1 MTEWLSKRSVVLAKS
16 VRNNRRRKTSF
27 FDSDRSQESIRA
39 PSGYE
44 TTLNY
49 FPIGI
54 EHTRP
59 GAHHDKAEPLL
70 SLLTSSHPWLGGT
83 INGSLS
89 AYSST
94 KSYSPRFIQNGAEFV
109 EKNIGSP
116 MASTVGAVGRRTGVE
131 GSLRRYLRSQRP
143 SRSQRIDPE
152 ILNDTMNKKRKVSV
166 DDDIGDAMDLEHSV
180 HETPQYICDLKMTA
194 RNNSVDTL
202 PIYDENKSPAYE
214 EDTDSAVC
222 ESRKSRDGPH
232 SNRSWS
238 TQLMISTSGLGAALS
253 EGSLRSL
260 KYCLAIL
267 RNANGHVRHLM
278 QALKQLVRDYNKSPE
293 RSLEEGEMS
302 SVSDKTR
309 DAMQIDTNL
318 PSEATLIAERIRKL
332 NDEIWQTFKNVVN
345 IVSRYTGGALPE
357 NASAVVRWQLMS
369 VPRRWQRA
377 VTRSAH
383 ASSDDAVSSANRMLA
398 FAVEGLDMME
408 QVGGVVDS
416 TIVSAEKWLDSL
428 GRKRQEG
435 ADGALDQ
442 TKVKD

>member
-1 MTEWLSKRSVVLAKS
+1 MVRRDNELSD
-16 VRNNRRRKTSF
+16 T
-27 FDSDRSQESIRA
+27 DSSQESNRA

-44 TTLNY
+44 TTLKY

-54 EHTRP
+54 EHTRS
-59 GAHHDKAEPLL
+59 GTHQEQAEPLL

-131 GSLRRYLRSQRP
+131 GSLRRYLGSQRP
-143 SRSQRIDPE
+143 RGSQRAEPQM
-152 ILNDTMNKKRKVSV
+152 LNDVANKKRKISF
-166 DDDIGDAMDLEHSV
+166 DDDDNDADAMNLEQSV
-180 HETPQYICDLKMTA
+180 RGLTQHTYDLKMPAGNT
-194 RNNSVDTL
+194 SVDTL
-202 PIYDENKSPAYE
+202 PVYDENKSPAYQ
-214 EDTDSAVC
+214 EDMDLAVS
-222 ESRKSRDGPH
+222 ESRRSHDRLL
-232 SNRSWS
+232 STRSWS

-260 KYCLAIL
+260 RYCLEIL
-267 RNANGHVRHLM
+267 RHANSHVRHLM
-278 QALKQLVRDYNKSPE
+278 QALKQLVKDYNKFPE
-293 RSLEEGEMS
+293 RSLEEGPK
-302 SVSDKTR
+302 SDAFEKTR
-309 DAMQIDTNL
+309 DAMQIDTSA
-318 PSEATLIAERIRKL
+318 PSEATMIAERIKKL
-332 NDEIWQTFKNVVN
+332 NDEIWQTFKTVVN
-345 IVSRYTGGALPE
+345 TVSRYTGGALPE
-357 NASAVVRWQLMS
+357 NASVVVRWQLMS

-377 VTRSAH
+377 VTRSAQ

-428 GRKRQEG
+428 GRKKQEG
-435 ADGALDQ
+435 TDGTSEQAD
-442 TKVKD
+442 VNE